1 MPVRMLLTAGTV
13 ADCTQALALIDGI
26 PAEYLLADKGYDTN
40 SIVAQA
46 RELGMQVVIPSKSNR
61 REARDYDRHLY
72 QLRHLVE
79 NQFCDFKQWRGVA
92 THYAKKAASFL
103 ANCQI
108 RAIAIWT
115 KII

>member
-13 ADCTQALALIDGI
+13 ADCTQALALIAGI

-40 SIVAQA
+40 RIVAQA
-46 RELGMQVVIPSKSNR
+46 TEWGMQVVIPSKSNR
-61 REARDYDRHLY
+61 REAREYDRHLY

-79 NQFCDFKQWRGVA
+79 NGFCDFKQWRGVA
-92 THYAKKAASFL
+92 TRYAKKAASFL

-108 RAIAIWT
+108 RAIAIWA